1 MHIVYYC
8 IPICKYKQIFPFSLI
23 SFPISIYNH
32 IYNFFATAFALIFL
46 CFVMSIF
53 SITTIIYCI
62 FYCYCNILS
71 LWFFG
76 ILLYLYYSRF
86 SIVLVKQQNIIIPIV
101 QFQLILTFFFVTNWN
116 KYYYLEKSVYLEYI
130 FIIILLL
137 SFFCNRWIDT

>member
-46 CFVMSIF
+46 CFVMFIF

-86 SIVLVKQQNIIIPIV
+86 SIVLVKQQNIIIPTV
-101 QFQLILTFFFVTNWN
+101 QFQLILTFFVTNWS

-137 SFFCNRWIDT
+137 SFFFVVHG